1 MIMKNPTLNNPH
13 HLVDERTYTGHF
25 LAMLGSIILLSA
37 ATALAL
43 AFAVTA
49 YFTWV
54 EGRTLEALATT
65 TPLPAIASMIWLATV
80 GGTAASIVAIVLYG
94 YRTRWFWRCL
104 MATAVLWLF
113 APPAGTVIGLIS
125 LIVLIAKRKSFPHE
139 ERSHMV
145 AP

>member
-1 MIMKNPTLNNPH
+1 MKNPTLNHPH
-13 HLVDERTYTGHF
+13 HLADERTHVGHL

-37 ATALAL
+37 ATALAA
-43 AFAVTA
+43 AFLVTV

-54 EGRTLEALATT
+54 EGQTLESLATT
-65 TPLPAIASMIWLATV
+65 TPLPALASLIWLATV
-80 GGTAASIVAIVLYG
+80 GGTAASIIAIVLYG

-125 LIVLIAKRKSFPHE
+125 LIVLISKRHSFPRE
-139 ERSHMV
+139 EQPHLV

>member
-1 MIMKNPTLNNPH
+1 MVEDRNH
-13 HLVDERTYTGHF
+13 AGHF
-25 LAMLGSIILLSA
+25 LAMLGSIILLTA

-43 AFAVTA
+43 VFAVTT

-54 EGRTLEALATT
+54 EGRTMDALVTT
-65 TPLPAIASMIWLATV
+65 TPLPAVASMIWLATV
-80 GGTAASIVAIVLYG
+80 AGTAASIIAIVLYG

-104 MATAVLWLF
+104 MATAVLWLL

-125 LIVLIAKRKSFPHE
+125 LIVLIAKRKSFPHGE
-139 ERSHMV
+139 LPQM